1 MAEPSEG
8 PLWTHLKSQLYK
20 PEVKLIKRLVGHQL
34 IQQNRLMWDEI
45 ASLRQMWAEFKE
57 QNDQLCGGRQHADRV
72 CDTQHRELLKR
83 QALLLLN
90 DLTSQATSCG
100 HALEDM
106 VPELRGSKI
115 RSYLQQEESCG
126 LPPPQTP
133 STRPSTASTRSCATP
148 DLMQNLASLPSL
160 HMGKALD
167 LDDMDDVAAGIR
179 EALEAEHQWL
189 LATIDEEYQLLAE
202 EEHRRNAMARKNEI
216 STAELKQFLHRL
228 QEIAV
233 SPSLRT
239 VALTRRA
246 EPRDT
251 EAPEPLSAPRLGSA
265 NVRRLQALITM
276 RRQTG
281 ALHTVEEKSILK
293 AETFGGTTVLGPDN
307 QEFDPFFGDPI

>member
-57 QNDQLCGGRQHADRV
+57 QIHGRQMYGRRWKDG
-72 CDTQHRELLKR
+72 QHE
-83 QALLLLN
+83 
-90 DLTSQATSCG
+90 
-100 HALEDM
+100 M
-106 VPELRGSKI
+106 
-115 RSYLQQEESCG
+115 
-126 LPPPQTP
+126 
-133 STRPSTASTRSCATP
+133 
-148 DLMQNLASLPSL
+148 
-160 HMGKALD
+160 
-167 LDDMDDVAAGIR
+167 
-179 EALEAEHQWL
+179 
-189 LATIDEEYQLLAE
+189 EYQLLAE

-281 ALHTVEEKSILK
+281 ALHTVEDGRGEKILVLK
-293 AETFGGTTVLGPDN
+293 RLLCHRLSGLRFFEVFFSQMPPRTKSSEHSEPQNYILTLHLGLQLEQGKCSLQVGRRKREWEEGQVVVFDTTYIHAAANDSERSGCAVLVLRFWHPGLSKEDERCPV
-307 QEFDPFFGDPI
+307 PFRLERRCTWDESDT